1 LIKTSAIVIMPAR
14 WQATRKTFTRIDSPA
29 QLYAGQGYPLSFSAG
44 PSVFDF
50 TLLVEQSKQGS

>member
-1 LIKTSAIVIMPAR
+1 MSQSTKKS
-14 WQATRKTFTRIDSPA
+14 
-29 QLYAGQGYPLSFSAG
+29 GYPSFSAG